1 MTICPAGTTIAL
13 ELPSAAPD
21 VPLADGTRIVAFDR
35 AGIPVEVR
43 LGPDVTAY
51 IEVVPLA
58 QDTDVRPY
66 NPTITVR
73 CLGPATTTSG
83 PVDLAGAALDPALE
97 QAATL
102 PHTGA
107 PVGIEVLI
115 AAVALTAGAA
125 LTAIDRRVRR
135 PRGAS

>member
-13 ELPSAAPD
+13 ELPSGAPD

-35 AGIPVEVR
+35 GGVPVEVR

-73 CLGPATTTSG
+73 CLAPATTTSG
-83 PVDLAGAALDPALE
+83 PVDLTGAALDPALE
-97 QAATL
+97 HAATL

-107 PVGIEVLI
+107 PVGLEVLI
-115 AAVALTAGAA
+115 GSLAVVAGVALTA
-125 LTAIDRRVRR
+125 LDRRVRR
-135 PRGAS
+135 RPV